1 MTNNAQVAEKL
12 AFTKINFAGDGW
24 CICPPDA
31 VADMTEGCSG
41 FTTEEVMMT
50 QAEYDA
56 LPEFQG

>member
-1 MTNNAQVAEKL
+1 MSQNTQVDEKL
-12 AFTKINFAGDGW
+12 KFTKINFAGDGW

-31 VADMTEGCSG
+31 VADMTEGARG
-41 FTTEEVMMT
+41 YTTEEVMLT